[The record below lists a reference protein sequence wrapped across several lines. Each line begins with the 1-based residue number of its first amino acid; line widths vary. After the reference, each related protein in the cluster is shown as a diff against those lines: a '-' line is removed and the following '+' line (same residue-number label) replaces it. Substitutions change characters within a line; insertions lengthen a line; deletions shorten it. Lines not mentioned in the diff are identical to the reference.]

1 MKLILDFQTDFHK
14 EFYMDKI
21 NRTVAKTGFFLR
33 IIEMSGRIECCQ
45 DGSFIR

>member
-21 NRTVAKTGFFLR
+21 NRTVAKTGFFCESLR
-33 IIEMSGRIECCQ
+33 CPVGLNVVKMILS
-45 DGSFIR
+45 